1 MSTVQEI
8 ILRLRAAGY
17 SQTRIANEIGAPQPR
32 ISRWERGEAPD
43 SADDALKLANLLAEV
58 EAVSSVDETAAAPS
72 DSAAV
77 TSS

>member
-1 MSTVQEI
+1 MPTVQEI

-43 SADDALKLANLLAEV
+43 SADDALKLANLLAQ
-58 EAVSSVDETAAAPS
+58 VDAAP
-72 DSAAV
+72 V
-77 TSS
+77 TSEGVGADITSPSGAA